1 MASANYVAQSGQ
13 FYGGIVQGNP
23 SGGVLTGIDRAIG
36 NAVTG
41 DIDYARQLESL
52 GFQNAFNASEAQKQ
66 RDFEER
72 MSNTAYQRAV
82 ADMRKAGLN
91 PYLAYSQGGASTPTG
106 YASSSGSGVA
116 SRSMSDN
123 FVKLLGNLVNVVVGL
138 ATTSMK
144 TSTQLAST
152 ATKANSAITVANTA
166 QERHIY
172 HYNRR

>member
-1 MASANYVAQSGQ
+1 MPSANYVAQSGQ

-23 SGGVLTGIDRAIG
+23 TGGVMTGIDRAIG

-106 YASSSGSGVA
+106 YASTSGSGVA

-123 FVKLLGNLVNVVVGL
+123 FVKLLGNLVNLVAGM

-144 TSTQLAST
+144 TSAQLAST

-166 QERHIY
+166 QERHVY

>member
-13 FYGGIVQGNP
+13 FYGGIVNSNP
-23 SGGVLTGIDRAIG
+23 SGGVLTAIDRAIG

-52 GFQNAFNASEAQKQ
+52 GFQNQFNASEAQKQ

-123 FVKLLGNLVNVVVGL
+123 FVKLLGNLVNVVVGM

-144 TSTQLAST
+144 TSAQLAST

-172 HYNRR
+172 HYNRK

>member
-13 FYGGIVQGNP
+13 FYGGTVQGNP
-23 SGGVLTGIDRAIG
+23 TGNAFYGIG
-36 NAVTG
+36 NAIANAITG

-106 YASSSGSGVA
+106 YASTSGSGVA

-123 FVKLLGNLVNVVVGL
+123 FVKLLGNLVNLVAGM

-144 TSTQLAST
+144 TSAQLAST

>member
-13 FYGGIVQGNP
+13 FYGGVVNGNP
-23 SGGVLTGIDRAIG
+23 TGSPFVGIGTSIG
-36 NAVTG
+36 NLITG
-41 DIDYARQLESL
+41 DVDYARQLESL
-52 GFQNAFNASEAQKQ
+52 GFQNQFNASEAQKQ

-106 YASSSGSGVA
+106 YSSSSGSGVA

-123 FVKLLGNLVNVVVGL
+123 FVKLLGNLVNVVVGM

-144 TSTQLAST
+144 TSAQLASA

-172 HYNRR
+172 HYKRK

>member
-1 MASANYVAQSGQ
+1 MASANYVSQSGQ

-23 SGGVLTGIDRAIG
+23 TGGVLYGIGNSIG
-36 NAVTG
+36 NAITG

-52 GFQNAFNASEAQKQ
+52 GFQNQFNASEAQKQ

-106 YASSSGSGVA
+106 YASTSGSGVA

-138 ATTSMK
+138 ATASMK
-144 TSTQLAST
+144 TSAQLAST

>member
-23 SGGVLTGIDRAIG
+23 SGGVLYGIGNSIG
-36 NAVTG
+36 NAITG

-72 MSNTAYQRAV
+72 MSSTAYQRAV

-106 YASSSGSGVA
+106 YASTSGSGVA

-144 TSTQLAST
+144 TSAQLAST

-166 QERHIY
+166 QERHLY
-172 HYNRR
+172 HYNRK

>member
-23 SGGVLTGIDRAIG
+23 TGGVLYGLNGAIG

-52 GFQNAFNASEAQKQ
+52 GFQNSFNASEAQKQ

-106 YASSSGSGVA
+106 YASTSGSGVA

-123 FVKLLGNLVNVVVGL
+123 FVKLLGNLVNLVAGM

-144 TSTQLAST
+144 TSAQLAST

-166 QERHIY
+166 QERHLY
-172 HYNRR
+172 HYNRK

>member
-23 SGGVLTGIDRAIG
+23 TGGVLYGIGNSIG
-36 NAVTG
+36 NAITG

-72 MSNTAYQRAV
+72 MSSTAYQRAV
-82 ADMRKAGLN
+82 SDMRKAGLN
-91 PYLAYSQGGASTPTG
+91 PYLAYSQGGASTPSG
-106 YASSSGSGVA
+106 YASTSGSGVA

-123 FVKLLGNLVNVVVGL
+123 FVKLLGNLVNLVAGM

-144 TSTQLAST
+144 TSAQLASSV
-152 ATKANSAITVANTA
+152 TKANSAITVANTA
-166 QERHIY
+166 QERHVY
-172 HYNRR
+172 HYSRK